1 MGLFCN
7 PQQVITLNNMNEEL
21 ASNIDLED
29 VARELL
35 HALRNVMSPEDN
47 SRLHVDELDTQQAPG
62 LTLEILESLAKKY
75 NPHIQE
81 KYKSVIQEE
90 FGYTF

>member
-1 MGLFCN
+1 
-7 PQQVITLNNMNEEL
+7 MNEES

-29 VARELL
+29 VALELL

-62 LTLEILESLAKKY
+62 LTLEILEGLAKKY

-81 KYKSVIQEE
+81 KYKSVIQAE